1 MLRFRASAVRDALDG
16 YVHRS
21 PAEGRY
27 VTRKLRPVAAP
38 RPVPAPAP
46 APARREA
53 LARPL
58 AWSRVLAEA
67 FWMWLATRVALAV
80 FTVAVV
86 LIAPGA
92 RERGLAQVSPRTL
105 LYAWKQWD
113 GYWYIEI
120 AHLGY
125 WNPKSTAFFP
135 LYPLLIRAT
144 SFVVGQHWLLVA
156 MLISN
161 LAALGAFAG
170 VALLAAN
177 EHGGGLRAA
186 DRVLLVFAAYPL
198 AFFLAAPYTEGLFVA
213 FAAFTLLFARRA
225 MWRLAALTAFLAAL
239 TRPTS
244 VVLFLPLIWEFG
256 RVHGWWKAA
265 GETLM
270 SLRRQGWSRL
280 AELRTAAGTQR
291 ARAWAALRA
300 RGPLGALPWRPALNA
315 ALIVAAIP
323 AGFGFY
329 MSYLW
334 LRYHHPLL
342 FLHAQRYYWGR
353 VDMPLWVSIPQA
365 IKQFL
370 SLPFL
375 SYYQARDLVDY
386 VPLVLFA
393 LITLLMI
400 RRQPFAFTLYTAGL
414 LYLAV
419 ASPIVGTHD
428 PEMFQSAGRFLL
440 AAVPVFLAL
449 GAWTRRR
456 PALAMLLIGGGFM
469 LQAALAAYY
478 LTGGWLT

>member
-1 MLRFRASAVRDALDG
+1 MLRLRASAARDALDG
-16 YVHRS
+16 FVHRV
-21 PAEGRY
+21 PHTEAAT
-27 VTRKLRPVAAP
+27 TRKLRPVAAP
-38 RPVPAPAP
+38 APP
-46 APARREA
+46 SAPARRGA

-58 AWSRVLAEA
+58 AWTRVLAEA

-86 LIAPGA
+86 LIAPGG
-92 RERGLAQVSPRTL
+92 RTRGFAQVSPRTL

-113 GYWYIEI
+113 GYWYTEI
-120 AHLGY
+120 AHQGY
-125 WNPKSTAFFP
+125 WTWQTTAFFP

-144 SFVVGQHWLLVA
+144 SFVVGQHWLLIA

-177 EHGGGLRAA
+177 EHGGLRAA
-186 DRVLLVFAAYPL
+186 DRALLVFAAYPL

-225 MWRLAALTAFLAAL
+225 MWRWAALTAFLAAL

-256 RVHGWWKAA
+256 RAHGWWKAV
-265 GETLM
+265 GETLV

-280 AELRTAAGTQR
+280 AELRATAGAQGGQMWE
-291 ARAWAALRA
+291 APRA
-300 RGPLGALPWRPALNA
+300 RGPRGALDWRPSLNA
-315 ALIVAAIP
+315 ALIAAAIP
-323 AGFGFY
+323 AGFGLY

-334 LRYHHPLL
+334 LRYGHPLL
-342 FLHAQRYYWGR
+342 FLHAQHYYWSR
-353 VDMPLWVSIPQA
+353 VDMPLWVSIPMA
-365 IKQFL
+365 IKQFT
-370 SLPFL
+370 SLPLL

-386 VPLVLFA
+386 VPLALFA
-393 LITLLMI
+393 LITLVMI

-419 ASPIVGTHD
+419 ASPIVGTRD

-440 AAVPVFLAL
+440 AAVPVFLVL

-478 LTGGWLT
+478 LSGGWLT